1 MNKQI
6 KIGNTTYIIKQK
18 FVGKKPLK
26 KLIERLILQ
35 GKQIK
40 SRLHLFPE
48 QSYTVTRV
56 IGEI

>member
-6 KIGNTTYIIKQK
+6 KIGNTTYIIKRK

-26 KLIERLILQ
+26 QLVERLILKE
-35 GKQIK
+35 KQIK

>member
-1 MNKQI
+1 MDKQI
-6 KIGNTTYIIKQK
+6 KIGGTTYIVRRK

-26 KLIERLILQ
+26 QLIERLILKE
-35 GKQIK
+35 KQIK
-40 SRLHLFPE
+40 SRLHFFPE

>member
-1 MNKQI
+1 MDKQI
-6 KIGNTTYIIKQK
+6 KIGSTTYIIKQK
-18 FVGKKPLK
+18 FVGKKSLK

>member
-6 KIGNTTYIIKQK
+6 KIGKTTYIIKQK

-35 GKQIK
+35 GK
-40 SRLHLFPE
+40 
-48 QSYTVTRV
+48 
-56 IGEI
+56 